1 MKSKW
6 ISVFLTLFMVLSL
19 FAVPLQ
25 IWADGDSVEEQG
37 EAAQEE
43 NVNSEGGTTGG
54 GTIEGDTTVGGAAE
68 GGTADGDTTGG
79 GAAGGGTTEGGPAK
93 APGSGENGPQ
103 SSPEAPKPTHT
114 VTILYLSNE
123 NPKRTLAQAYV
134 ATVPEGYPE
143 PPRDIPSPVKEGYE
157 LIDPQQAVIHL
168 DFSQLTE
175 DQTIEVIYKPIEVSY
190 KISHY
195 KEDLDGGFTLAEEE
209 NATAPIGTE
218 VSPAPKNY
226 EGFSFQGL
234 QETYTVPKTDNELK
248 IELKYT
254 RNSYQISFDSDGGTA
269 VPGGIFKY
277 EADLT
282 TFKAPQ
288 PTKPGY
294 TFVRWDSEIPEK
306 MPAQDLTFTAVWQE
320 GEATPYLIRYY
331 VQNADD
337 NDYTYAGSYQM
348 TGKTG
353 ETITPPN
360 DPENPHPGLVFPDL
374 SPTQQKYWSRCFE
387 RNTKKTN
394 EANENKTITAD
405 GLATIDVYYDRI
417 DLEVRYEAWL
427 EKGSEFEGN
436 LEINKGGSTWPL
448 PIVQKGQ
455 NVVQSYSFKVR
466 LGKNIS
472 SLYVVLEDIN
482 NLTDDYQLYK
492 EGLLVNSEDGKVIF
506 RGMPLNYERAGVE
519 WFFQGHKFGKA
530 PNQYLKMRFI
540 FLKYE
545 IDIKPLEVNVYLEPL
560 FTDQAGREQN
570 RIAEYPAKPTEILQ
584 HSLTT
589 QTKGYGGIQYKG
601 FSEDQQYQKLM
612 EDEGEGSTWFAWEV
626 KEKSENGKTI
636 RYCDAY
642 FKRNQYPLILHADPA
657 NWQSSWSNRSID
669 VFYDVPLKNLAQVQA
684 APDMPQSIRN
694 LEKTYH
700 SEYAF
705 AGWYLDPNYNF
716 SLTDDLKMRDSG
728 TSHLYAKWVP
738 KQDKVTLSFDSD
750 GGSAVQEQTINWGST
765 PKTVENPTK
774 EGYRFL
780 GWKEIQQYGQ
790 LANYYFSFKQN
801 LYQDVKLKAIWEKVV
816 STDLTIRYVKG
827 SEDNEEG
834 EASPEEK
841 VQGQIVGAL
850 YTAQAKPIEG
860 FLPDKVHKTL
870 TLGQDGNVITF
881 YYMPFKTVE
890 YTINYITREF
900 QDGKE
905 VENKLGDA
913 KITTKKA
920 IDTQSYKPFP
930 GYTPVDVQQVLIL
943 SQDPKENVMTFRY
956 TKVADAKYTVKYY
969 LSDGIND
976 YQLVTELTKTIGA
989 VPESQVSVTPEDV
1002 LTYQDH
1008 QYNYVADKS
1017 TSSGI
1022 VKADNSLVL
1031 ELYYQAEP
1039 QPAKEYTIIFN
1050 ANGGTFSDGSK
1061 IKVSKHPEN
1070 EVITIIPAPTWAG
1083 HTFQYWEGSVHHPGD
1098 QYTVVG
1104 DHTFTA
1110 IWDKPEDPNKPKPDD
1125 EDKPVPYNPY
1135 KPSISITPQS
1145 GFVMGQPR
1153 LYSGAKPQMPP
1164 KPITQLPATGSANP
1178 AFVILLSLGLA
1189 TLGLFLRKRS

>member
-6 ISVFLTLFMVLSL
+6 ISVFLALFMVLSL

-25 IWADGDSVEEQG
+25 IWADGDTVEEQG

-54 GTIEGDTTVGGAAE
+54 GAADGGTIEGDTTVGGAAE
-68 GGTADGDTTGG
+68 GG
-79 GAAGGGTTEGGPAK
+79 PAK
-93 APGSGENGPQ
+93 APGSGEDGTQ
-103 SSPEAPKPTHT
+103 SSPEAPKPIHT

-123 NPKRTLAQAYV
+123 TPNRTLYDAFV
-134 ATVPEGYPE
+134 ATVPEGYSYQ
-143 PPRDIPSPVKEGYE
+143 RDVTSPVVEDYE
-157 LIDPQQAVIHL
+157 LVDLQQAVIKL
-168 DFSQLTE
+168 DFAQVIE
-175 DQTIEVIYKPIEVSY
+175 DQTIEVFYKPIEVSY

-195 KEDLDGGFTLAEEE
+195 KEALDGQFVLAEEE
-209 NATAPIGTE
+209 EAKAQIGTK
-218 VSPAPKNY
+218 VSPAPKTY

-234 QETYTVPKTDNELK
+234 QETYTVPKTNDELQ

-254 RNSYQISFDSDGGTA
+254 RNNYQISFDSDGGTA

-282 TFKAPQ
+282 AFKAQVPQ

-306 MPAQDLTFTAVWQE
+306 MPAQDLTFKAVWQK

-331 VQNADD
+331 IQNADD
-337 NDYTYAGSYQM
+337 NGYSYAGSYRM
-348 TGKTG
+348 FGKTG
-353 ETITPPN
+353 DPITPPN
-360 DPENPHPGLVFPDL
+360 DPDNPHPGLVFPDL
-374 SPTQQKYWSRCFE
+374 AATKQEYWSWCFN
-387 RNTKKTN
+387 RNTAMTAEK
-394 EANENKTITAD
+394 NENKTITAD
-405 GLATIDVYYDRI
+405 GQASVDVYYDRI
-417 DLEVRYEAWL
+417 ELEVRYLSDGGEW
-427 EKGSEFEGN
+427 FP
-436 LEINKGGSTWPL
+436 EIKKDDIIYNKANP
-448 PIVQKGQ
+448 
-455 NVVQSYSFKVR
+455 YSFKVR
-466 LGKNIS
+466 LGKDLS
-472 SLYVVLEDIN
+472 SLYVVTKEIQNIPEGYIHYTNILNVTRNDQEAIR
-482 NLTDDYQLYK
+482 LMPKEYK
-492 EGLLVNSEDGKVIF
+492 
-506 RGMPLNYERAGVE
+506 RAGTE
-519 WFFQGHKFGKA
+519 WFFYGRKYGTE
-530 PNQYLKMRFI
+530 PNQYLKMYFQLI
-540 FLKYE
+540 SKPLSNLQ
-545 IDIKPLEVNVYLEPL
+545 PLEVNVYLEQL
-560 FTDQAGREQN
+560 QTDKNESAG
-570 RIAEYPAKPTEILQ
+570 YTTMPTFVLDRFESKFLKGWGGIHYQ
-584 HSLTT
+584 GFSTDSDYLTT
-589 QTKGYGGIQYKG
+589 
-601 FSEDQQYQKLM
+601 FSE
-612 EDEGEGSTWFAWEV
+612 GRTAWKI
-626 KEKSENGKTI
+626 KEKEIDGKTV

-642 FKRNQYPLILHADPA
+642 FKRNAYPLELHSDPE
-657 NWQSSWSNRSID
+657 NWTDGWSNMKLM
-669 VFYDVPLKNLAQVQA
+669 VLYDVPFKYLTEVQNPPLK
-684 APDMPQSIRN
+684 PQSIQK

-705 AGWYLDPNYNF
+705 VGWYLDPAYNIP
-716 SLTDDLKMRDSG
+716 LTDELKMRDSG
-728 TSHLYAKWVP
+728 TSHLYAKWAP
-738 KQDKVTLSFDSD
+738 KKDKVTLSFDSD

-790 LANYYFSFKQN
+790 LANHYFSFKQN

-841 VQGQIVGAL
+841 VQGQKVGAI

-881 YYMPFKTVE
+881 YYMPFTTVD
-890 YTINYITREF
+890 YTIKYIASEF
-900 QDGKE
+900 QGGKE
-905 VENKLGDA
+905 VEKELGSE

-1008 QYNYVADKS
+1008 QYHFVKDRS
-1017 TSSGI
+1017 TSTGI

-1039 QPAKEYTIIFN
+1039 QPA
-1050 ANGGTFSDGSK
+1050 
-1061 IKVSKHPEN
+1061 
-1070 EVITIIPAPTWAG
+1070 
-1083 HTFQYWEGSVHHPGD
+1083 
-1098 QYTVVG
+1098 
-1104 DHTFTA
+1104 
-1110 IWDKPEDPNKPKPDD
+1110 PEDPDKPKPDD
-1125 EDKPVPYNPY
+1125 KDRPVPYNPY
-1135 KPSISITPQS
+1135 KPSISTTPQS

-1164 KPITQLPATGSANP
+1164 AQKPITQLPATGSANP

>member
-6 ISVFLTLFMVLSL
+6 ISVFLALFMILSL

-25 IWADGDSVEEQG
+25 IWAEGDGVEEQG

-43 NVNSEGGTTGG
+43 NLNSGG
-54 GTIEGDTTVGGAAE
+54 GTAE
-68 GGTADGDTTGG
+68 GGKDTPV
-79 GAAGGGTTEGGPAK
+79 GAGNPETPPSPAGEPATT
-93 APGSGENGPQ
+93 PGSGENGPQ
-103 SSPEAPKPTHT
+103 SSPEDPKPIHT

-157 LIDPQQAVIHL
+157 LVDPQQAVIHL
-168 DFSQLTE
+168 DFSQLAE
-175 DQTIEVIYKPIEVSY
+175 DKTIEVLYKPIEVSY
-190 KISHY
+190 KILHY

-282 TFKAPQ
+282 TFKAQVPQ

-294 TFVRWDSEIPEK
+294 TFVRWESSESTIPEIPEK

-417 DLEVRYEAWL
+417 DLEVRYEAYVERVTDGTL
-427 EKGSEFEGN
+427 DPKDVDLKIEKNGKEYPLNVVEKGAQHAD
-436 LEINKGGSTWPL
+436 IGSD
-448 PIVQKGQ
+448 
-455 NVVQSYSFKVR
+455 SYSFKLR
-466 LGKNIS
+466 LGQNIS
-472 SLYVVLEDIN
+472 SLYVTTDNIKNIPTGHRHVFSKLVANPEDISMPRSFQRA
-482 NLTDDYQLYK
+482 DFIWFKSGQRYG
-492 EGLLVNSEDGKVIF
+492 EG
-506 RGMPLNYERAGVE
+506 
-519 WFFQGHKFGKA
+519 Q
-530 PNQYLKMRFI
+530 NQYLLMKLV
-540 FLKYE
+540 FLDYPVT
-545 IDIKPLEVNVYLEPL
+545 IAPLKANVFREPL
-560 FTDQAGREQN
+560 AIDGEGKELNQVVPYTKE
-570 RIAEYPAKPTEILQ
+570 PTEVLMCFEYKGM
-584 HSLTT
+584 
-589 QTKGYGGIQYKG
+589 KGYGRITFKG
-601 FSEDQQYQKLM
+601 YRVDYNYTKDFKNIGQAWPIKTD
-612 EDEGEGSTWFAWEV
+612 DEG
-626 KEKSENGKTI
+626 N

-642 FKRNQYPLILHADPA
+642 FKRNQYPLMFHTDPA
-657 NWQSSWSNRSID
+657 DWKSTWFNQPIN
-669 VFYDVPLKNLAQVQA
+669 VYYDVPLMNLPQVKEHPA
-684 APDMPQSIRN
+684 KPQSIQN

-705 AGWYLDPNYNF
+705 AGWYLDPAYNIP
-716 SLTDDLKMRDSG
+716 LTDELKMRDSG
-728 TSHLYAKWVP
+728 TNHLYAKWAP
-738 KQDKVTLSFDSD
+738 KQDKVTLKFDSD
-750 GGSAVQEQTINWGST
+750 GGSEVPEQAIDWGKAPT
-765 PKTVENPTK
+765 PVENPTK

-841 VQGQIVGAL
+841 VQGQKVGAI

-870 TLGQDGNVITF
+870 TLGQEGNVITF
-881 YYMPFKTVE
+881 YYKPFTTVV
-890 YTINYITREF
+890 YTIKYIASEF
-900 QDGKE
+900 KDGKE
-905 VENKLGDA
+905 VEKELGSE
-913 KITTKKA
+913 KITTEKA
-920 IDTQSYKPFP
+920 IDTQNYKSFP

-943 SQDPKENVMTFRY
+943 SQDVDANVMTFRY
-956 TKVADAKYTVKYY
+956 TKVADAKYTVEYY

-1002 LTYQDH
+1002 LTYQEH
-1008 QYNYVADKS
+1008 RYHFVEGKS
-1017 TSSGI
+1017 TSTGI

-1031 ELYYQAEP
+1031 KLYYQAEP
-1039 QPAKEYTIIFN
+1039 QPAKEYTIIFD

-1061 IKVSKHPEN
+1061 IKMSKHPEN
-1070 EVITIIPAPTWAG
+1070 NVIKIIDAPTWAG
-1083 HTFQYWEGSVHHPGD
+1083 HTFLYWKGSKYYPGE
-1098 QYTVVG
+1098 QYTVVS

-1110 IWDKPEDPNKPKPDD
+1110 IWDEDP
-1125 EDKPVPYNPY
+1125 DKP
-1135 KPSISITPQS
+1135 SLSITPQS

-1153 LYSGAKPQMPP
+1153 LYSAAKPQMIPAQ